1 MLFLELNVIIL
12 YYNFFQFYY
21 NLILYVFHFFYQ
33 NKNITISISLIDFSI
48 IYVIHM
54 KIKNF
59 II

>member
-1 MLFLELNVIIL
+1 MYFIFFIKIKIL
-12 YYNFFQFYY
+12 QFQFQ
-21 NLILYVFHFFYQ
+21 LL
-33 NKNITISISLIDFSI
+33 KISISLIDFPI